1 MFDNDGTLWCEK
13 PMPIQLDFIL
23 RRFVEMAEADPSL
36 RERQPWKA
44 ACERDYAWLGKL
56 MEEHYAGDDTNVR
69 VLAGGILAA
78 YDGMSVEE
86 FEARSDRFLRDTRH
100 PTLGRG
106 YLECVYAPMLE
117 LLDHLAANHFSN
129 YIVSGGGRDFMRPIS
144 QEVYG
149 IPRQRVI
156 GSSAALG
163 YTSDDRGGTITHK
176 AGAGL
181 PRRRPREARPDLEPH
196 GPPAAAGGRQLQ
208 RRRPDAA
215 LHPARG
221 QAVAAPARA
230 PRRPGA
236 GVRLHR
242 RRRAG
247 ARAGGGR
254 RLDRRQRQGRLGHR
268 LLTAAAPVPHV
279 HVHAPH
285 ELTDAPG
292 SATDDPHP
300 DRGERLLELLA
311 ILLLSLTTLATAWSG
326 YQAARWSGEQSQSFA
341 RASTM
346 RIKAQAQSTLAGQ
359 LRIDDLRAVQRL
371 ARRARGRRPRAR
383 RDLPPA
389 LPAGVRAGV
398 RGLDRPSGPSR
409 AQRGSGPAVHAG
421 VPAARDGP
429 RRGAR
434 RPGGRRST
442 APAPPR
448 RTNDDH
454 YILSTL
460 FFAAVLFFA
469 GISLRLGWRPLRVTV
484 LGMAAVLLLSGVVYV
499 LTLPVA

>member
-23 RRFVEMAEADPSL
+23 RRFAEMAEADPSL

-117 LLDHLAANHFSN
+117 LLDHLAANGFTN
-129 YIVSGGGRDFMRPIS
+129 YIASGGGRDFMRPIS

-156 GSSAALG
+156 GSSAALS

-208 RRRPDAA
+208 RRRPDAG

-221 QAVAAPARA
+221 QAVAAAARA
-230 PRRPGA
+230 ARRPGA

-242 RRRAG
+242 RGRAG

-268 LLTAAAPVPHV
+268 LLTARPRRCPRPRPRAARAHGR
-279 HVHAPH
+279 AR
-285 ELTDAPG
+285 AR
-292 SATDDPHP
+292 DPHP
-300 DRGERLLELLA
+300 DRGEHVLELLA
-311 ILLLSLTTLATAWSG
+311 ILLLGLTTLATAWSG

-346 RIKAQAQSTLAGQ
+346 RIKSQAQSTLAGQ
-359 LRIDDLRAVQRL
+359 LRIDDLVMFNGWL
-371 ARRARGRRPRAR
+371 DAREARRPRAR

-389 LPAGVRAGV
+389 LPAGLRAGV

-409 AQRGSGPAVHAG
+409 A
-421 VPAARDGP
+421 AARF
-429 RRGAR
+429 RGR
-434 RPGGRRST
+434 CTCRST
-442 APAPPR
+442 GSPETARAAALDAR
-448 RTNDDH
+448 ADELYRDGTAAKTNDDH

-469 GISLRLGWRPLRVTV
+469 GISLRLAWRPLRYVV
-484 LGMAAVLLLSGVVYV
+484 LGMAAVMLLSGVVYV

>member
-44 ACERDYAWLGKL
+44 ACERDYAWLGRL

-156 GSSAALG
+156 GSSAALELHERRPRR
-163 YTSDDRGGTITHK
+163 DDHAQG
-176 AGAGL
+176 GAGL
-181 PRRRPREARPDLEPH
+181 PRRRAREARPDLEPH

-215 LHPARG
+215 TSPGTRTSRRCACSCCTTTRSGSSPTPAG
-221 QAVAAPARA
+221 PS
-230 PRRPGA
+230 RR
-236 GVRLHR
+236 
-242 RRRAG
+242 
-247 ARAGGGR
+247 
-254 RLDRRQRQGRLGHR
+254 
-268 LLTAAAPVPHV
+268 
-279 HVHAPH
+279 
-285 ELTDAPG
+285 
-292 SATDDPHP
+292 S
-300 DRGERLLELLA
+300 
-311 ILLLSLTTLATAWSG
+311 S
-326 YQAARWSGEQSQSFA
+326 
-341 RASTM
+341 
-346 RIKAQAQSTLAGQ
+346 
-359 LRIDDLRAVQRL
+359 
-371 ARRARGRRPRAR
+371 GRRPRA
-383 RDLPPA
+383 
-389 LPAGVRAGV
+389 
-398 RGLDRPSGPSR
+398 GPSSASR
-409 AQRGSGPAVHAG
+409 TTGSPSS
-421 VPAARDGP
+421 DGRP
-429 RRGAR
+429 RRCPTSTSTR
-434 RPGGRRST
+434 RTSSRTRPGTMIRIRTAGSTCSSCSRSCCW
-442 APAPPR
+442 
-448 RTNDDH
+448 
-454 YILSTL
+454 
-460 FFAAVLFFA
+460 
-469 GISLRLGWRPLRVTV
+469 G
-484 LGMAAVLLLSGVVYV
+484 
-499 LTLPVA
+499 